1 MANRHIE
8 EFGVLMDT
16 GLPELSVI
24 NFTKTKHS
32 GENNQVQF
40 IYKTNLLTIFRRTHS
55 MVLKRNQADVPH
67 HILEGFVFVLRNI
80 RNVTMTTTALKVSR

>member
-40 IYKTNLLTIFRRTHS
+40 IYKTNLNDFQTYA
-55 MVLKRNQADVPH
+55 Q
-67 HILEGFVFVLRNI
+67 
-80 RNVTMTTTALKVSR
+80 

>member
-16 GLPELSVI
+16 GLPELGVI

-40 IYKTNLLTIFRRTHS
+40 IYKTNLNDFQTYAQYGTEEKPGRCPSPYLRRLCFCASQHS
-55 MVLKRNQADVPH
+55 ECDDDYDCP
-67 HILEGFVFVLRNI
+67 E
-80 RNVTMTTTALKVSR
+80 SE